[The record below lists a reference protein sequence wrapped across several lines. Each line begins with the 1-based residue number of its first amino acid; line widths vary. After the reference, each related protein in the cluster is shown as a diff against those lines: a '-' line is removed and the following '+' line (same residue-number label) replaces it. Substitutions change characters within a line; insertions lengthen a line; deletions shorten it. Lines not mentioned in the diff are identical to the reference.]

1 MTGLSSSPKVLKGA
15 LVAYAFPDLVPSLVV
30 FQYNPET
37 LTRSLSP
44 RTAEGAV
51 GRGDAL
57 RADGPPE
64 ETISLTVEI
73 DAADQLERGDGL
85 TASHGLHPALA
96 MLEGLLYPP
105 FPLVVANQALAL
117 AGGAFIGGEP
127 VPLALF
133 VWGASRVLPVRVQ
146 SVSITEQAFDPALNP
161 ILARAELSMRVL
173 SYREL
178 EPGSPAYWVY
188 MAAFTQ
194 KEVLAA
200 MNLVSNAG
208 ALGAALPL

>member
-15 LVAYAFPDLVPSLVV
+15 LVAYAFPDLVKTLVV
-30 FQYNPET
+30 FQYNTEA

-44 RTAEGAV
+44 RTAEGGV

-57 RADGPPE
+57 RSDGPPE

-85 TASHGLHPALA
+85 AAARGLHPALA

-105 FPLVVANQALAL
+105 LPLVIANQALAL

-173 SYREL
+173 TYREL

-188 MAAFTQ
+188 MASFTQ

-200 MNLVSNAG
+200 MNLVSG
-208 ALGAALPL
+208 AASLGASISL

>member
-1 MTGLSSSPKVLKGA
+1 MTGLSTAPRVLKGA
-15 LVAYAFPDLVPSLVV
+15 IVAYAFPDLVPSVVV

-37 LTRSLSP
+37 LTRSLNP
-44 RTAEGAV
+44 RTAEGAT

-64 ETISLTVEI
+64 ETITLTVEI
-73 DAADQLERGDGL
+73 DAADQLETGAGL
-85 TASHGLHPALA
+85 AAAHGLHPALA

-105 FPLVVANQALAL
+105 FPLVVANQALSL
-117 AGGAFIGGEP
+117 AGGAFIGGEA

-133 VWGASRVLPVRVQ
+133 VWGAARVLPVRVH

-161 ILARAELSMRVL
+161 ILARAELSLRVL

-188 MAAFTQ
+188 MASFTQ
-194 KEVLAA
+194 KEVLSA
-200 MNLVSNAG
+200 MNLVSNTA
-208 ALGAALPL
+208 AIGAALPI

>member
-85 TASHGLHPALA
+85 AASLGLHPALA

-208 ALGAALPL
+208 AIGAALPI